1 MDTDPQIEESGKN
14 VQKPDNAPRPPFG
27 SKGVGWIYWIV
38 LIIIL
43 FFPFFSNQMGTAE
56 EIGWTKFEETLLS
69 ENAVAKIVVVNK
81 ETAEIY
87 LKKEFLDKSEFKEN
101 KNRLFA
107 SETGPH
113 YFMTIGSVESFE
125 NKLQSAQKSLGQTEK
140 IDVRYE
146 NRTNWTTVFSWL
158 FPLILFVI
166 FWVFMLRRMG
176 GGGRGGGSLFNFGK
190 STARLTEKPG
200 KSSVTFEDIAG
211 LKEAKAEVMEVVDF
225 LKHPEEY
232 TRLGAKIP
240 KGVLLVGPPGTGKTL
255 MAKAVAGEAQVP
267 FFNMSGSEFVEMFV
281 GVGASRVRDLFKRAK
296 EKAPSIIFIDEIDAV
311 GRSRGRLNA
320 LQAND
325 ERESTLNQLLT
336 ELDGF
341 GDNTGVIVL
350 AATNRPDMLD
360 KALLRPGRFDRHIYL
375 ELPSQAERMEIFKVH
390 LRPLKLAKDVDVVV
404 LAKLSPGF
412 SGADIANICNEA
424 ALIAARKKKKKVEHE
439 DFMTARDR
447 VIGGLER
454 KSKIISPKEKEIVAY
469 HEAGHAVASWYLEH
483 VDALVKVSIIP
494 RGKSLGAA
502 WYLPEERQIVTKAQ
516 FIDQLCA
523 SLGGRAA
530 EEVIF
535 NEISSGALD
544 DLEKVTKQAYTMV
557 AYYGLDEKV
566 GPISFYDSTGNNER
580 LLGKPYSEDMA
591 KLIDKEVQNLVTT
604 SYERTKNLLLIHKTE
619 LEKLAKLLLKKE
631 VVEKDD
637 LEKLLGKRG
646 EKILSKESR
655 NPIDLNYVQQ
665 HISTN

>member
-1 MDTDPQIEESGKN
+1 MENNPDNNNSNKEGK
-14 VQKPDNAPRPPFG
+14 KPDNNSRPPFG
-27 SKGVGWIYWIV
+27 SRGLGWVYWIV
-38 LIIIL
+38 LIFL
-43 FFPFFSNQMGTAE
+43 LLFPFFSNQIEGAK
-56 EIGWTKFEETLLS
+56 EIGWTEFEETLLAKNVV
-69 ENAVAKIVVVNK
+69 EKIVVVNK
-81 ETAEIY
+81 EYAEIFIKKDSLNDSN
-87 LKKEFLDKSEFKEN
+87 LKDVRDGMLS
-101 KNRLFA
+101 
-107 SETGPH
+107 SSSGPH
-113 YFMTIGSVESFE
+113 YYMTIGSVDSFE
-125 NKLQSAQKSLGQTEK
+125 NKLQHAQEKLGTVDK

-146 NRTNWTTVFSWL
+146 NRTQWTSILSWL
-158 FPLILFVI
+158 LPFILLIA
-166 FWVFMLRRMG
+166 FWMFMLRRMG
-176 GGGRGGGSLFNFGK
+176 GGKGGTSVFNFGK
-190 STARLTEKPG
+190 STAKLSEKG
-200 KSSVTFEDIAG
+200 NKSSVTFNDIAG
-211 LKEAKAEVMEVVDF
+211 LKEAKTEVMEVVDF
-225 LKHPEEY
+225 LKHPDDY

-267 FFNMSGSEFVEMFV
+267 FFSMSGSEFVEMFV

-311 GRSRGRLNA
+311 GRSRGKINA
-320 LQAND
+320 FQAND

-350 AATNRPDMLD
+350 AATNRPDVLD

-375 ELPSQAERMEIFKVH
+375 ELPNQVERAEIFKVH
-390 LRPLKLAKDVDVVV
+390 LRPLKLSKDVDVDT

-424 ALIAARKKKKKVEHE
+424 ALIAARKKKKTVHHE
-439 DFMTARDR
+439 DFMAARDR
-447 VIGGLER
+447 VIVGMER

-483 VDALVKVSIIP
+483 VDSLVKVSIIP

-516 FIDQLCA
+516 FIDQMCA

-557 AYYGLDEKV
+557 SYYGLDEKI
-566 GPISFYDSTGNNER
+566 GPLSFYDSTGNNER
-580 LLGKPYSEDMA
+580 LLGKPYSEEMA
-591 KLIDKEVQNLVTT
+591 KLIDKEVQDLIGS
-604 SYERTKNLLLIHKTE
+604 SYERTKNLLLKHKEE

-631 VVEKDD
+631 VVDQKD
-637 LEKLLGKRG
+637 LEELLGKRG
-646 EKILSKESR
+646 EKILSKESE
-655 NPIDLNYVQQ
+655 NPLNHNYV
-665 HISTN
+665 